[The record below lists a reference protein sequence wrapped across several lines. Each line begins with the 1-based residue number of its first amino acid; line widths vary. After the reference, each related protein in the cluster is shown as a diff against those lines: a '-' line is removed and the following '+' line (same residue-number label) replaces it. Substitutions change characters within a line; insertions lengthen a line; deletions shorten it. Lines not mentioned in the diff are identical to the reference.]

1 MRSGGGLGQPRARG
15 FSVVE
20 LMVAM
25 ALGLILVGAVLASY
39 LALWNSTRQQRA
51 LREMSEGAQ
60 LALSLIRR
68 DLMQAGYVHPT
79 SVSGDRFSPLASPAQ
94 GHPVFACPKGFTA
107 ADAPAAAGVCN
118 LSGSEGEA
126 IEINFEATRQ
136 TALQTSSG
144 FLADCVGNALAASTG
159 QAQSAPADEAT
170 RILSSHR
177 YFVMASGGGT
187 PVALACASP
196 VSAAERLVPGVE
208 LLSLRF
214 GVAPAWDAGDPSTRR
229 PARYVR
235 TQDMNPTDWAGVV
248 AVRICVQMVSLAA
261 VLPGDEVSTA
271 HYLNCMEQWETAT
284 DGRLRRT
291 YTTTLGLRNRGGMQ

>member
-1 MRSGGGLGQPRARG
+1 
-15 FSVVE
+15 
-20 LMVAM
+20 MVAM

-187 PVALACASP
+187 G
-196 VSAAERLVPGVE
+196 R
-208 LLSLRF
+208 
-214 GVAPAWDAGDPSTRR
+214 
-229 PARYVR
+229 
-235 TQDMNPTDWAGVV
+235 
-248 AVRICVQMVSLAA
+248 AA
-261 VLPGDEVSTA
+261 VPALWCGTR
-271 HYLNCMEQWETAT
+271 L
-284 DGRLRRT
+284 GRW
-291 YTTTLGLRNRGGMQ
+291 